1 MILLQKEKVLARRDN
16 DTFIQLTFFDDKSLL
31 VHEGSGFFNATK
43 LCKNVNKRLANYT
56 QLEKYHE
63 LEKHFT
69 LLFGTVVTFGTREFK
84 YNDAEIYSG
93 TYMHP
98 VLLLAVAMWC
108 SPRMY
113 VEAALVII
121 DYFNNGGEA
130 RKQEMKEKLLPRNF
144 DPSHIQESTTEV
156 TYAGCQLL
164 MDPVTRWFNAS
175 KFCAKNG
182 KRLDHFERYENA
194 KETLT
199 YLTNLL
205 KKNVSYKKGL
215 NKTKADYGT
224 YYHPIMFVR
233 LASWLSVD
241 FYLRAAVITWNHLFD
256 DNNQKTVQDTTTTT
270 TMLEVEDVREMLL
283 QPDKKIDEVEPS
295 SMPMETA
302 VGGII
307 WDEDDDWT
315 CSTSCM
321 DVDESE
327 DMPEN
332 VIHTKLYTE
341 EEMECIRREYEIKVD
356 RSLRSQVKAQKEK
369 ERVEQEK
376 QKEIS
381 RLHEEKE
388 RVEQEKQKE
397 ILRLHE
403 EKERVEQEKKH
414 IEQEKKHIEQEKKHI
429 EQEKQEEIARLHEER
444 RIREDELE
452 ELRARLEDLQL
463 EYQRERVATSN
474 EVQAAENI
482 RTQSIL
488 CCAEQHGIQ
497 RLESVLLVRMRV
509 IDPETKAE
517 TLQIY
522 AFRRQFFSLVAT
534 VGEHLPNIVEFL
546 CWFVTDNSVQDFNR
560 CKDRI
565 RGNNQGK
572 NLKLTQNTISL
583 TKSKQ
588 PQATILA
595 DVVETARKVMQLSG
609 LVEADVGVFQRLF
622 TGGAQQPEE
631 PAADSSEDPRVRAV
645 LQRAYRWVYEAYKEY
660 TAKGRRAL
668 ARGGRHCGRRRQR
681 C

>member
-1 MILLQKEKVLARRDN
+1 MILLQKEEVLARRDN

-43 LCKNVNKRLANYT
+43 LCKSVNKKLSHYT
-56 QLEKYHE
+56 QLEKYKE

-69 LLFGTVVTFGTREFK
+69 LLFGNIIFGTCEFE
-84 YNDAEIYSG
+84 YSNAETFSG

-113 VEAALVII
+113 VEAALVVI

-144 DPSHIQESTTEV
+144 DPSHIQESTTDV

-164 MDPVTRWFNAS
+164 VDPVTRWFNAS
-175 KFCAKNG
+175 KFCIKNG
-182 KRLDHFERYENA
+182 KQLPNFERYENA
-194 KETLT
+194 KETLS
-199 YLTNLL
+199 YLTTLL

-215 NKTKADYGT
+215 NKTKSDYGT

-256 DNNQKTVQDTTTTT
+256 DNNQKIMQDTTTTT

-321 DVDESE
+321 EVDELE

-356 RSLRSQVKAQKEK
+356 RSLRSQIKVQKEK

-376 QKEIS
+376 QRI
-381 RLHEEKE
+381 
-388 RVEQEKQKE
+388 EQEKQ
-397 ILRLHE
+397 R
-403 EKERVEQEKKH
+403 
-414 IEQEKKHIEQEKKHI
+414 IEQEKQRIEQEKQRIEQEKQRI

-509 IDPETKAE
+509 MDSQTNIETI
-517 TLQIY
+517 QIY

-565 RGNNQGK
+565 RNNQGK

-588 PQATILA
+588 PQTTTLA

-609 LVEADVGVFQRLF
+609 LVEADVGVLRRLF
-622 TGGAQQPEE
+622 TEGAQQPEE

-645 LQRAYRWVYEAYKEY
+645 LQRAYRWVYEAYQEY

-668 ARGGRHCGRRRQR
+668 ARGGRHRTHRRH
-681 C
+681 